1 VSEVIRVLVVIAVIG
16 YVIGRQLMGEPL
28 RGKRVVLLPVILAVA
43 GAVDLDKHGRH
54 VEPADVVFLVISG
67 LIAVTIGLLQGR
79 MIRLESRNGALWG
92 QMPVRGLWLW
102 ALLVG
107 SRLTMT
113 VIALA
118 VGAKVA
124 GSSAPI
130 IMLLGINRLGQAAIV
145 MRHALATGIPFAPE
159 KDGRSF
165 LSGFL
170 SGQVGD
176 AAARTSGRTSGPASR
191 YPPQRGARSAEPD
204 WPPAAGQDSWQD
216 ADPARYP
223 HRVLPPADDADP
235 AGHPQTGRGEYGPR
249 GSGEA
254 PDLATLARLAGE
266 WLAAR
271 RQRGR

>member
-1 VSEVIRVLVVIAVIG
+1 MSEVIRVLAVIAVIG

-43 GAVDLDKHGRH
+43 GVVDLGKHGRH
-54 VEPADVVFLVISG
+54 MEPADVICLVISG

-79 MIRLESRNGALWG
+79 MIRLEARNGALWG

-107 SRLTMT
+107 SRLIMT

-159 KDGRSF
+159 KDGSTF
-165 LSGFL
+165 LGHAFGGHDRDT
-170 SGQVGD
+170 SGQ
-176 AAARTSGRTSGPASR
+176 
-191 YPPQRGARSAEPD
+191 Y
-204 WPPAAGQDSWQD
+204 
-216 ADPARYP
+216 
-223 HRVLPPADDADP
+223 
-235 AGHPQTGRGEYGPR
+235 
-249 GSGEA
+249 
-254 PDLATLARLAGE
+254 
-266 WLAAR
+266 
-271 RQRGR
+271 

>member
-1 VSEVIRVLVVIAVIG
+1 IAVIG

-43 GAVDLDKHGRH
+43 GAVDLDQHGRH

-107 SRLTMT
+107 SRLIMT

-159 KDGRSF
+159 KDGTS
-165 LSGFL
+165 FL
-170 SGQVGD
+170 SGQVGG
-176 AAARTSGRTSGPASR
+176 AASRHPGPASR
-191 YPPQRGARSAEPD
+191 YPPQRGPAYPDPD
-204 WPPAAGQDSWQD
+204 WSPGSGQDSRPD
-216 ADPARYP
+216 ADPAGYP
-223 HRVLPPADDADP
+223 HRVLPPAGDADP
-235 AGHPQTGRGEYGPR
+235 AGHPETGPSGYGPH
-249 GSGEA
+249 GGEPA
-254 PDLATLARLAGE
+254 PDLAALARLAGE
-266 WLAAR
+266 WLAR

>member
-1 VSEVIRVLVVIAVIG
+1 MSEVIRVLAVIAIIG

-43 GAVDLDKHGRH
+43 GVVDLGQHGRH

-67 LIAVTIGLLQGR
+67 LIAVTIGLRQGR
-79 MIRLESRNGALWG
+79 MMRLEARNGALWG

-107 SRLTMT
+107 SRLIMT

-159 KDGRSF
+159 KDGTSF
-165 LSGFL
+165 LSGPI
-170 SGQVGD
+170 GG
-176 AAARTSGRTSGPASR
+176 AASALPARR
-191 YPPQRGARSAEPD
+191 RSTRR
-204 WPPAAGQDSWQD
+204 S
-216 ADPARYP
+216 ADPATRSRTGRP
-223 HRVLPPADDADP
+223 RLARTASTRRIRPAIPVGHSRPPV
-235 AGHPQTGRGEYGPR
+235 PQTRPTAPGR
-249 GSGEA
+249 SGQ
-254 PDLATLARLAGE
+254 RHS
-266 WLAAR
+266 AR
-271 RQRGR
+271 RRRGP

>member
-1 VSEVIRVLVVIAVIG
+1 VSEVIRVLAVIAVIG

-28 RGKRVVLLPVILAVA
+28 RGKRVVLLPLILAVA
-43 GAVDLDKHGRH
+43 GAADLGTHGRH
-54 VEPADVVFLVISG
+54 VRPADVVCLVISG

-79 MIRLESRNGALWG
+79 KIRLESRDGALWG

-107 SRLTMT
+107 SRLIMT

-165 LSGFL
+165 LSGQIGGAVPRPP
-170 SGQVGD
+170 GQ
-176 AAARTSGRTSGPASR
+176 TPWH
-191 YPPQRGARSAEPD
+191 PPQ
-204 WPPAAGQDSWQD
+204 PPAG
-216 ADPARYP
+216 
-223 HRVLPPADDADP
+223 DADP
-235 AGHPQTGRGEYGPR
+235 AGHPGTGHGGYVPR
-249 GSGEA
+249 GGGAA

-271 RQRGR
+271 RERGR

>member
-1 VSEVIRVLVVIAVIG
+1 VSEVIRVLAVIAVIG

-43 GAVDLDKHGRH
+43 GAVDLGKHGRH
-54 VEPADVVFLVISG
+54 VETADVICLVISG

-79 MIRLESRNGALWG
+79 MIRLEDRNGALWG
-92 QMPVRGLWLW
+92 QMPVRALWLW

-113 VIALA
+113 GIALA

-145 MRHALATGIPFAPE
+145 VRHALATGIPFAPE

-165 LSGFL
+165 LSG
-170 SGQVGD
+170 QVGG
-176 AAARTSGRTSGPASR
+176 AASRVPGPASQ
-191 YPPQRGARSAEPD
+191 YPQQREPGYPEPD
-204 WPPAAGQDSWQD
+204 RPSAAGQDSQHE
-216 ADPARYP
+216 ADPAGYP
-223 HRVLPPADDADP
+223 RRVLPLAGDADP
-235 AGHPQTGRGEYGPR
+235 AGGAETGAARSIPHGG
-249 GSGEA
+249 GA
-254 PDLATLARLAGE
+254 PDLAAMLASLAGE
-266 WLAAR
+266 WLAR
-271 RQRGR
+271 RQRRR

>member
-1 VSEVIRVLVVIAVIG
+1 VSEVIRVLAVIAIIG

-28 RGKRVVLLPVILAVA
+28 RGKRVVLLPVILAVV
-43 GAVDLDKHGRH
+43 GAVDLGQRGRH
-54 VEPADVVFLVISG
+54 VELADVACLVISG

-79 MIRLESRNGALWG
+79 MMQLEDRNGALWG
-92 QMPVRGLWLW
+92 QMPVRALWLW

-107 SRLTMT
+107 SRLIMT

-165 LSGFL
+165 LSGQI
-170 SGQVGD
+170 GG
-176 AAARTSGRTSGPASR
+176 AASRRPGPASR
-191 YPPQRGARSAEPD
+191 YPPQRGSGYPEPD
-204 WPPAAGQDSWQD
+204 WPPASGQDSWPD
-216 ADPARYP
+216 ADPARYAP
-223 HRVLPPADDADP
+223 RVLPPAGDADP
-235 AGHPQTGRGEYGPR
+235 AGHPETGPVGYVPHGGGP
-249 GSGEA
+249 A

-266 WLAAR
+266 WLAR

>member
-1 VSEVIRVLVVIAVIG
+1 MSEVIRVLAVIAVIG
-16 YVIGRQLMGEPL
+16 YVIGRQLLGEPL
-28 RGKRVVLLPVILAVA
+28 RGKRVVALPVILAVA
-43 GAVDLDKHGRH
+43 GAADLGKNGHH
-54 VEPADVVFLVISG
+54 VKPADVACLVISG
-67 LIAVTIGLLQGR
+67 LIAATIGLLQGR
-79 MIRLESRNGALWG
+79 MIRLEARNGALWG

-107 SRLTMT
+107 SRLIMT

-145 MRHALATGIPFAPE
+145 LRRALATGIPFAPE

-170 SGQVGD
+170 SSQH
-176 AAARTSGRTSGPASR
+176 
-191 YPPQRGARSAEPD
+191 E
-204 WPPAAGQDSWQD
+204 

-223 HRVLPPADDADP
+223 RRVLPPVGDADP
-235 AGHPQTGRGEYGPR
+235 AGHPET
-249 GSGEA
+249 A
-254 PDLATLARLAGE
+254 PGDYVPHGGGAVADLATLARLAGE

-271 RQRGR
+271 HQRGR

>member
-1 VSEVIRVLVVIAVIG
+1 MSEVIRVLAVVAVIG

-43 GAVDLDKHGRH
+43 GAADLGAHGRH
-54 VEPADVVFLVISG
+54 VEPADVAWLVISG

-79 MIRLESRNGALWG
+79 IMRLECRNGALWG

-102 ALLVG
+102 AVLVA
-107 SRLTMT
+107 SRLIIT

-145 MRHALATGIPFAPE
+145 LRHALATGIPFAPE

-165 LSGFL
+165 LSGQI
-170 SGQVGD
+170 GG
-176 AAARTSGRTSGPASR
+176 AASR
-191 YPPQRGARSAEPD
+191 PPGPVPQSPPQREPGYPEPD
-204 WPPAAGQDSWQD
+204 WAPVSGQGSQHE
-216 ADPARYP
+216 ADPARYRHP
-223 HRVLPPADDADP
+223 VPPPAGDAKP
-235 AGHPQTGRGEYGPR
+235 GRRHTARRRR
-249 GSGEA
+249 GS
-254 PDLATLARLAGE
+254 
-266 WLAAR
+266 
-271 RQRGR
+271 

>member
-1 VSEVIRVLVVIAVIG
+1 VPEVIRVLAVIAVIG

-28 RGKRVVLLPVILAVA
+28 RGKRVVLLPVTLAVA
-43 GAVDLDKHGRH
+43 GAVDLGKHGRH
-54 VEPADVVFLVISG
+54 VEPADVVCLVISG

-79 MIRLESRNGALWG
+79 MMRLEGRNGALWG

-107 SRLTMT
+107 SRLIMT

-130 IMLLGINRLGQAAIV
+130 IMLLGIDRLGQAAIV

-165 LSGFL
+165 LSGQI
-170 SGQVGD
+170 GG
-176 AAARTSGRTSGPASR
+176 AASRRPGPASR
-191 YPPQRGARSAEPD
+191 YPPQRGPGYPEPD
-204 WPPAAGQDSWQD
+204 WPPASGQESWPD
-216 ADPARYP
+216 ADPASYS
-223 HRVLPPADDADP
+223 HRVLPLAGDADP
-235 AGHPQTGRGEYGPR
+235 AGHPETGPADYGGGP
-249 GSGEA
+249 A
-254 PDLATLARLAGE
+254 PDLAALARLAGE
-266 WLAAR
+266 WLAR

>member
-1 VSEVIRVLVVIAVIG
+1 VSEVIRVLAVVAIIG

-43 GAVDLDKHGRH
+43 GVVDLGKHGRH

-79 MIRLESRNGALWG
+79 MMRLEARNGALWG
-92 QMPVRGLWLW
+92 QMPVRALWLW

-107 SRLTMT
+107 SRLIMT

-159 KDGRSF
+159 KDGTSF
-165 LSGFL
+165 LSGQL
-170 SGQVGD
+170 GGAASRPPGPASPTRRSAGPVTRGQTGRLRLARTARRRRRRRRIRSGIPIGYCRQPVTQTRPATPGQVQPTMFRT
-176 AAARTSGRTSGPASR
+176 AAARRLTWRCWPAWPVSGWQHGVSG
-191 YPPQRGARSAEPD
+191 D
-204 WPPAAGQDSWQD
+204 
-216 ADPARYP
+216 
-223 HRVLPPADDADP
+223 
-235 AGHPQTGRGEYGPR
+235 
-249 GSGEA
+249 GS
-254 PDLATLARLAGE
+254 P
-266 WLAAR
+266 
-271 RQRGR
+271 

>member
-1 VSEVIRVLVVIAVIG
+1 MSEVIRVLVVIAVIG

-28 RGKRVVLLPVILAVA
+28 RGKRVVLLPVVLAVA
-43 GAVDLDKHGRH
+43 GAADLRKNGRH
-54 VEPADVVFLVISG
+54 VEPADVICLVISG

-79 MIRLESRNGALWG
+79 MIRLEARNGALWG
-92 QMPVRGLWLW
+92 QMPVRALWLW

-107 SRLTMT
+107 SRLIMT

-165 LSGFL
+165 LSSQAGGV
-170 SGQVGD
+170 S
-176 AAARTSGRTSGPASR
+176 PA
-191 YPPQRGARSAEPD
+191 G
-204 WPPAAGQDSWQD
+204 
-216 ADPARYP
+216 
-223 HRVLPPADDADP
+223 DADP
-235 AGHPQTGRGEYGPR
+235 AGHRETGPGDYVPHG
-249 GSGEA
+249 GGAA

-271 RQRGR
+271 HQRGR

>member
-1 VSEVIRVLVVIAVIG
+1 MSEVIRVLVVIAIIG

-43 GAVDLDKHGRH
+43 GVADLGTHGRH
-54 VEPADVVFLVISG
+54 VEPADVICLVISG

-79 MIRLESRNGALWG
+79 MMRLEARNGALWG
-92 QMPVRGLWLW
+92 QMPVRALWLW

-107 SRLTMT
+107 SRLIMT
-113 VIALA
+113 LIALA

-130 IMLLGINRLGQAAIV
+130 IMLLGINRIGQAAIV

-170 SGQVGD
+170 SGQ
-176 AAARTSGRTSGPASR
+176 AARIPPSRPALPVPATARAQSPTGLAARIWPGQRT
-191 YPPQRGARSAEPD
+191 
-204 WPPAAGQDSWQD
+204 
-216 ADPARYP
+216 DPARHP
-223 HRVLPPADDADP
+223 HRVLPPAGDADP
-235 AGHPQTGRGEYGPR
+235 AGHPGQVQ
-249 GSGEA
+249 
-254 PDLATLARLAGE
+254 ATMFRAA
-266 WLAAR
+266 AAR
-271 RQRGR
+271 PLTWRHWPGWPVSGWLHGTSGDGSP

>member
-1 VSEVIRVLVVIAVIG
+1 VSEVIRVLAVIAIIG

-43 GAVDLDKHGRH
+43 GAVDLGQHGRH

-79 MIRLESRNGALWG
+79 MMRLEARNGALWG
-92 QMPVRGLWLW
+92 QMPVRALWLW

-107 SRLTMT
+107 SRLIMT

-165 LSGFL
+165 LSGQI
-170 SGQVGD
+170 GG
-176 AAARTSGRTSGPASR
+176 AASR
-191 YPPQRGARSAEPD
+191 PPGPVCPYPPQRGPSYREPD
-204 WPPAAGQDSWQD
+204 WPPASGQDSQQE
-216 ADPARYP
+216 ADLVRFP
-223 HRVLPPADDADP
+223 HRVLPPAGDADP
-235 AGHPQTGRGEYGPR
+235 AGHPGTGPADNVPHGG
-249 GSGEA
+249 GAA
-254 PDLATLARLAGE
+254 PDLAMLARLAGE

>member
-1 VSEVIRVLVVIAVIG
+1 VSEVIRVLAVVAIIG
-16 YVIGRQLMGEPL
+16 YVIGRQLLGEPL
-28 RGKRVVLLPVILAVA
+28 RGKRVVLLPVILAAAGVA
-43 GAVDLDKHGRH
+43 DLGKHGHH
-54 VEPADVVFLVISG
+54 VEPADVICLVISG
-67 LIAVTIGLLQGR
+67 LIAVTTGLLQGR
-79 MIRLESRNGALWG
+79 MMRLEARNGALWG

-107 SRLTMT
+107 SRLIMT

-159 KDGRSF
+159 KDGMSF
-165 LSGFL
+165 LSGQI
-170 SGQVGD
+170 GG
-176 AAARTSGRTSGPASR
+176 AASR
-191 YPPQRGARSAEPD
+191 SPGQASQYPPQHGPGYPEPD
-204 WPPAAGQDSWQD
+204 WPPAPGQDSQHE

-223 HRVLPPADDADP
+223 RPVPPPARDPDP
-235 AGHPQTGRGEYGPR
+235 ADHPGTGPA
-249 GSGEA
+249 SGIPHGGA
-254 PDLATLARLAGE
+254 AGPDLAAMLARLAGE
-266 WLAAR
+266 WLAR

>member
-1 VSEVIRVLVVIAVIG
+1 MSEVIRVLAVIAIIG
-16 YVIGRQLMGEPL
+16 YVIGRQLLGEPL

-43 GAVDLDKHGRH
+43 GVVDLGQHGRH
-54 VEPADVVFLVISG
+54 VEPADVIFLVISG

-79 MIRLESRNGALWG
+79 MMRLEARNGALWG

-107 SRLTMT
+107 SRLIMT
-113 VIALA
+113 VMALA

-159 KDGRSF
+159 KDGMSF
-165 LSGFL
+165 LSGPI
-170 SGQVGD
+170 GG
-176 AAARTSGRTSGPASR
+176 AASRPPGPASQ
-191 YPPQRGARSAEPD
+191 YPPQRRPSYPEPD
-204 WPPAAGQDSWQD
+204 RPPAPGQHSQHE
-216 ADPARYP
+216 ADPASYP
-223 HRVLPPADDADP
+223 RPVPPGGAPDP
-235 AGHPQTGRGEYGPR
+235 AGRPGTGPA
-249 GSGEA
+249 SGIPHGGGAA
-254 PDLATLARLAGE
+254 PDLAMLARLAGE
-266 WLAAR
+266 WLAR

>member
-1 VSEVIRVLVVIAVIG
+1 VSEVIRVLAVIAIIG

-43 GAVDLDKHGRH
+43 GAVDLGKHGRH
-54 VEPADVVFLVISG
+54 VETADVICLVISG

-79 MIRLESRNGALWG
+79 MIRLEDRNGALWG
-92 QMPVRGLWLW
+92 QMPVRALWLW

-107 SRLTMT
+107 SRLIMT

-159 KDGRSF
+159 KDGGSF
-165 LSGFL
+165 LSGPIG
-170 SGQVGD
+170 S
-176 AAARTSGRTSGPASR
+176 AASRPPGPASP
-191 YPPQRGARSAEPD
+191 YPPQRGPSHQGAD
-204 WPPAAGQDSWQD
+204 WPPASGQDSQHK
-216 ADPARYP
+216 ADPASYSYP
-223 HRVLPPADDADP
+223 VPPGGDADP
-235 AGHPQTGRGEYGPR
+235 AGYPETGPANRIPHGG
-249 GSGEA
+249 GAA

-271 RQRGR
+271 HQRGR

>member
-1 VSEVIRVLVVIAVIG
+1 VSEVIRVLAVIAVIG

-28 RGKRVVLLPVILAVA
+28 RGKRVVVLPVILAVA
-43 GAVDLDKHGRH
+43 GAADLGKNGRH
-54 VEPADVVFLVISG
+54 VEPADVICLVISG

-79 MIRLESRNGALWG
+79 MIRLEARNGALWG
-92 QMPVRGLWLW
+92 QMPVRALWLW

-107 SRLTMT
+107 SRLIMT

-165 LSGFL
+165 LSG
-170 SGQVGD
+170 QTPW
-176 AAARTSGRTSGPASR
+176 R
-191 YPPQRGARSAEPD
+191 PPQ
-204 WPPAAGQDSWQD
+204 Q
-216 ADPARYP
+216 
-223 HRVLPPADDADP
+223 VLPPAGDADP
-235 AGHPQTGRGEYGPR
+235 AGHPDTGPGDYVPHG
-249 GSGEA
+249 GGAA

-271 RQRGR
+271 HQRGR

>member
-1 VSEVIRVLVVIAVIG
+1 VSEVIRVLAVIAVIG

-43 GAVDLDKHGRH
+43 GAVDLGKHGRH
-54 VEPADVVFLVISG
+54 VEPADVACLVISG

-79 MIRLESRNGALWG
+79 MMRLEARNGALWG
-92 QMPVRGLWLW
+92 QMPVRALWLW

-107 SRLTMT
+107 SRLIMT

-159 KDGRSF
+159 KDGMSF
-165 LSGFL
+165 LSGQIG
-170 SGQVGD
+170 S
-176 AAARTSGRTSGPASR
+176 AASRPPGPASL
-191 YPPQRGARSAEPD
+191 YLPQRGSSHPEPD
-204 WPPAAGQDSWQD
+204 WPPAPGQDSQHE

-223 HRVLPPADDADP
+223 RPVPPPARAPDAADHPGTSP
-235 AGHPQTGRGEYGPR
+235 ASGIPR
-249 GSGEA
+249 GGGA
-254 PDLATLARLAGE
+254 VADLAMLARLAGE
-266 WLAAR
+266 WLAR

>member
-1 VSEVIRVLVVIAVIG
+1 VSEVIRVLVVMAVIG

-43 GAVDLDKHGRH
+43 GAVDLGKHGRH
-54 VEPADVVFLVISG
+54 VEPADVICLVISG

-107 SRLTMT
+107 SRLIMT

-145 MRHALATGIPFAPE
+145 MRQALATGIPFAPE

-170 SGQVGD
+170 SGQLSG
-176 AAARTSGRTSGPASR
+176 AASRPPGPASP
-191 YPPQRGARSAEPD
+191 YPPQRGPSHPD
-204 WPPAAGQDSWQD
+204 WPPASGQDSQQE
-216 ADPARYP
+216 ADPGRYP
-223 HRVLPPADDADP
+223 PRVLPPAGDADP
-235 AGHPQTGRGEYGPR
+235 AGHPGTGPAGYVPHG
-249 GSGEA
+249 GGAA
-254 PDLATLARLAGE
+254 PDLEMLARLAGE

-271 RQRGR
+271 RQRGRRP